1 MRHIIEGKRVVMV
14 DDSIVRGTTM
24 RRLVKMIRQ
33 AGAKEV
39 HLRISSPPI
48 THPCHYGIDTPI
60 RKDLIASSHS
70 VEEIAEY
77 LRVDSLAY
85 LSVAGLMES
94 VRTTEGVCQACFTGK
109 YPVEFEGEG
118 KDVFEV
124 SGRRA

>member
-1 MRHIIEGKRVVMV
+1 MKYVADTAELP
-14 DDSIVRGTTM
+14 TM
-24 RRLVKMIRQ
+24 LV
-33 AGAKEV
+33 
-39 HLRISSPPI
+39 
-48 THPCHYGIDTPI
+48 TGIYREPYMPDWVYT
-60 RKDLIASSHS
+60 AS

-85 LSVAGLMES
+85 LSVEGLMAS
-94 VRTTEGVCQACFTGK
+94 VKTNSGFCQACFTGK